1 MVFEI
6 QFACELL
13 TLVSGSKPGYASL
26 NAENSLRVTFDFL
39 DAHEKKK
46 KKNILVSVLNI
57 IFFLFYDVNLNTQDF
72 VYLEFV
78 MY

>member
-1 MVFEI
+1 MNLVIHEIKKVEMVFEI
-6 QFACELL
+6 QLACVLL

-46 KKNILVSVLNI
+46 KILVSVLNI
-57 IFFLFYDVNLNTQDF
+57 FSLFFMTLI
-72 VYLEFV
+72 
-78 MY
+78 